1 VSASDLVA
9 AGTPAT
15 VFPTSAPPRH
25 DFTPVPVSLL
35 AVVAAVATWIAT
47 RHGPQLSPDS
57 VTYLSLARNL
67 SAGRGFV
74 DLTGQANTTFAPG
87 LPGLLAIG
95 QLVGLSLATAARL
108 VNAAAF
114 ATIVVLAWVLLARH
128 FASRAVALIATA
140 IVVVSPAL
148 LDVTSHTWSEPVFCV
163 VVLGF
168 ILVLEEA
175 LGRPDVVPQRVFTA
189 SAGVLAGVGFMI
201 RYAGASLILVGLI
214 VVLLGTGAARARLG
228 RVGIF
233 LAGALPLP
241 LLWLARNAASGA
253 SYLLGPRMQVPD
265 SVGSLLE
272 TFGKS
277 FVSLFTYGSS
287 LGNYLVALAPVT
299 LLVGFGAVVATGRHE
314 SSDHHSA
321 PSMLPLV
328 AFIACY
334 GASVV
339 VSAKTAGS
347 SIDDRIVMPIFVPV
361 VVVSAWLASRALT
374 AARQARNVWAGTAVA
389 VVALGIA
396 LSAIVTT
403 VHFIEESWTTGR
415 AAHGYATYT
424 LARSPLARAVAH
436 HATLSALVTT
446 NSPWTLYSAT
456 GHEPIL
462 VAPEPLY
469 PSASLVPT
477 SSDALADL
485 ACHETVYFAWYA
497 RSAHPATNL
506 GGGLRLTSVQR
517 ARDGVLY
524 AVHAPRSEC
533 REHHSP

>member
-1 VSASDLVA
+1 
-9 AGTPAT
+9 
-15 VFPTSAPPRH
+15 
-25 DFTPVPVSLL
+25 
-35 AVVAAVATWIAT
+35 
-47 RHGPQLSPDS
+47 
-57 VTYLSLARNL
+57 
-67 SAGRGFV
+67 
-74 DLTGQANTTFAPG
+74 
-87 LPGLLAIG
+87 
-95 QLVGLSLATAARL
+95 

-114 ATIVVLAWVLLARH
+114 AAIVVLTWVL
-128 FASRAVALIATA
+128 ASRHVASRGVALMATA
-140 IVVVSPAL
+140 IVVGSPAL
-148 LDVTSHTWSEPVFCV
+148 LDVSSHTWSEPVFCV

-168 ILVLEEA
+168 ILLLEEA
-175 LGRPDVVPQRVFTA
+175 LGRLDAFGQRVFTA

-201 RYAGASLILVGLI
+201 RYAGATLILVGLI
-214 VVLLGTGAARARLG
+214 VVLLGTGPARARLG

-253 SYLLGPRMQVPD
+253 PYLLGPRMQVRD
-265 SVGSLLE
+265 SVSSLLE
-272 TFGKS
+272 TLGKS

-287 LGNYLVALAPVT
+287 LGNYLVALAPIT
-299 LLVGFGAVVATGRHE
+299 LLVGFGVIVATRRHHR
-314 SSDHHSA
+314 SDHHAA
-321 PSMLPLV
+321 PSLLPLV

-361 VVVSAWLASRALT
+361 VVVGASFASRSLT
-374 AARQARNVWAGTAVA
+374 AARQGRRDWTRRVVG
-389 VVALGIA
+389 VVAIGVVI
-396 LSAIVTT
+396 SAIVTT
-403 VHFIEESWTTGR
+403 VHFIETSWTTGR
-415 AAHGYATYT
+415 AAHGYATDT

-456 GHEPIL
+456 GREPLL
-462 VAPEPLY
+462 VAPEALY

-477 SSDALADL
+477 KTDALADL

-506 GGGLRLTSVQR
+506 GGGLVLSTVERV
-517 ARDGVLY
+517 RDGVLY

-533 REHHSP
+533 REHHGS